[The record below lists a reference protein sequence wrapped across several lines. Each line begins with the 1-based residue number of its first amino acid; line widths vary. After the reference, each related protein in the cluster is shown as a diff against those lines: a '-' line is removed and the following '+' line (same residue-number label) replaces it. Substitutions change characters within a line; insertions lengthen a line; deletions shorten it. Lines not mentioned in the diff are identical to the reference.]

1 MELLA
6 SNHCSRNPNVPFL
19 NTHSAIST
27 SRSHNY
33 SVVHGGIIGFGCSR
47 SANRFC
53 ASIKVS
59 ARRNPGRKWRGGKEE
74 KNSVSLMD
82 STGPESRFGNEVDGG
97 SDDSTFVAGEDVKG
111 LVGVASRSSVLQ
123 ACIVTSGLIAALGF
137 AIRQVSHAASSGGL
151 PILDCGELV
160 SFNFEIWHIE
170 LISGLVLLIS
180 SSRYL
185 LLKTWPDFA
194 ESSKAVNRQV
204 LTSLETFDYL
214 AVAFIP
220 GIAEE
225 LLFRGALLPL
235 FGHDWKSALAVGA
248 AFGILHLGNG
258 RNYSF
263 AIWATFVGFAYGYA
277 AIISSSV
284 IVPMLVLYQL
294 LYSSLQ
300 ETSAELL
307 DSNCQWYNV
316 AVYASHR
323 VLLKQTI
330 LAVVNEMLRLKFL
343 DTPLTINGK
352 ADAVL
357 DQFQCFDRQ
366 LKA

>member
-1 MELLA
+1 MELL
-6 SNHCSRNPNVPFL
+6 SSKHCSKNPYVPFF
-19 NTHSAIST
+19 NPHSAIST
-27 SRSHNY
+27 STSHNY
-33 SVVHGGIIGFGCSR
+33 SIVHGGIIGFGCSR

-53 ASIKVS
+53 ASTKVF
-59 ARRNPGRKWRGGKEE
+59 ARRTPGRKWRGGKEE
-74 KNSVSLMD
+74 QKSVNLVD
-82 STGPESRFGNEVDGG
+82 STGPESRSGNEVDGG
-97 SDDSTFVAGEDVKG
+97 SDDSTFVAGEDVNG
-111 LVGVASRSSVLQ
+111 LVDVASRSSVLQ

-194 ESSKAVNRQV
+194 ESSKAANRQV

-214 AVAFIP
+214 VVAFIP

-235 FGHDWKSALAVGA
+235 FGLGWKSALAVGA

-258 RNYSF
+258 RHYSF

-284 IVPMLVLYQL
+284 IVPMACHSLNNLAAAL
-294 LYSSLQ
+294 LWRRSSKSL
-300 ETSAELL
+300 ES
-307 DSNCQWYNV
+307 
-316 AVYASHR
+316 
-323 VLLKQTI
+323 
-330 LAVVNEMLRLKFL
+330 
-343 DTPLTINGK
+343 
-352 ADAVL
+352 
-357 DQFQCFDRQ
+357 
-366 LKA
+366 